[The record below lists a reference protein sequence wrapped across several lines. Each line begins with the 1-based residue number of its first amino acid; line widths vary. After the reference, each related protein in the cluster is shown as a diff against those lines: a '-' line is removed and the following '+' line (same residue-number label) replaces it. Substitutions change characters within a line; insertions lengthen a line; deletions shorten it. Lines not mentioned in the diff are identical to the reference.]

1 MRMNCLVV
9 AAEGGV
15 GPRYGEVLVLA
26 PAQPALASQL
36 ELVKINPNLK
46 RVYNIIR
53 YSVFFRPPEPDT
65 QILFA
70 ELGMC
75 HFFRITALSESCLA
89 LVIYPPP
96 PPPLNTR
103 TGEGVS
109 VLGQSSLLS
118 STWWKRVSG

>member
-46 RVYNIIR
+46 RVYNIIM
-53 YSVFFRPPEPDT
+53 YSVITIIRPVLVVLAVMGSVT
-65 QILFA
+65 
-70 ELGMC
+70 
-75 HFFRITALSESCLA
+75 TAVVDGLDDSGIA
-89 LVIYPPP
+89 V
-96 PPPLNTR
+96 
-103 TGEGVS
+103 VS
-109 VLGQSSLLS
+109 WIV
-118 STWWKRVSG
+118 STERNV